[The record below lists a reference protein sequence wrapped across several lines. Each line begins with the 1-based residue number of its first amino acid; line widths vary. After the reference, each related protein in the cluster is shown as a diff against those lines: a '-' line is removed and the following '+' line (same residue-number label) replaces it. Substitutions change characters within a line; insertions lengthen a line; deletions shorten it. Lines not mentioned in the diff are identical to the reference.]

1 MEKKMKQIILIL
13 AVVTAATQDL
23 WALTAAKDLQVTCN
37 AKAKVTEVYNIKFN
51 KGQPPQG
58 RFSGIEPSL
67 SFQASLELINQEPGC
82 SVLKDKYQIYIGNL
96 AMNGGI
102 SPATEDQAALISQL
116 KNQVVDLKLK
126 QYIGYQTKNGYL
138 PLFPLVHSEKLN
150 FNISAGIISGSI
162 SLPFDLNWLY
172 QVPKTENLSDIEK
185 LSLAEKASGFVF
197 QKDSS
202 YSGVHSDYLNL
213 FLTLEPQQENLKKS
227 YALLIWKTFKM
238 YKESSPYSKP
248 VLQFHVGGDGSFY
261 GAPLATKLNAISHIP
276 GSFSSGEIVQLLTD
290 FPTWIL
296 AGYSNTKCLNF
307 STEDLEQFLLT
318 VQLKLPVLTSPEKYS
333 LKDPMA
339 HIAGPIHYVSACTE
353 GKVSAKSKMIASEI
367 LQALH

>member
-1 MEKKMKQIILIL
+1 MKKNLLIL
-13 AVVTAATQDL
+13 AVVIMSSHKL
-23 WALTAAKDLQVTCN
+23 WALTAAKDLQVLCN
-37 AKAKVTEVYNIKFN
+37 AKAKVTEVFNIKFN
-51 KGQPPQG
+51 KGQPPRG
-58 RFSGIEPSL
+58 RFNGIEPSL

-82 SVLKDKYQIYIGNL
+82 SVLKDKYQIHIGNL

-126 QYIGYQTKNGYL
+126 QYISYQTKNGYL
-138 PLFPLVHSEKLN
+138 PLFPLVHAEKMN
-150 FNISAGIISGSI
+150 FNINAGVISGSV

-172 QVPKTENLSDIEK
+172 QVPKVENLSDIEK
-185 LSLAEKASGFVF
+185 LSLAEKASGVIF

-202 YSGVHSDYLNL
+202 YSGVHSDFLNL
-213 FLTLEPQQENLKKS
+213 FLTLEPQQVNLKKS

-276 GSFSSGEIVQLLTD
+276 GSFSSGEIVQLLSD

-296 AGYSNTKCLNF
+296 AGYSNTECLNF
-307 STEDLEQFLLT
+307 STEELEQFLT
-318 VQLKLPVLTSPEKYS
+318 VVQLKLPVLTSLEKYS
-333 LKDPMA
+333 LKDPLE
-339 HIAGPIHYVSACTE
+339 HIAGPIHYVSACTN
-353 GKVSAKSKMIASEI
+353 GKVSAKSKLIASEI
-367 LQALH
+367 LQTLN